1 MDTLA
6 TSDLQAPFDDD
17 VYGHLEPLSPEV
29 EAYAGLVRA
38 GRALSEESSRHVAD
52 KLRPA
57 RGEHVVA
64 RLYRPAAVPGR

>member
-6 TSDLQAPFDDD
+6 TSDI
-17 VYGHLEPLSPEV
+17 
-29 EAYAGLVRA
+29 AGLVRA
-38 GRALSEESSRHVAD
+38 VLALSEESSRHVAD